1 VAPTAGGRRIPRGAI
16 MAESTSSGTS
26 RRLLRRLHDVMAA
39 PASGQERLDQ
49 IVRQIAGNMVAEVCS
64 VYVRRAGEVLELFAT
79 EGLNQEAVHNTRLRV
94 GEGLVGEI
102 AAHARPFALAD
113 AQAHPSFAYRPE
125 TGEDIYHS
133 LLGVPILRGG
143 RVLGVLVVQNR
154 TKRHYT
160 DEEVE
165 TLQTIAMVLAEL
177 VAGGELVGA
186 RELLPDDGIALL
198 PLKLD
203 GVSFNPG
210 LAIGAA
216 VLHAPRVT
224 VDRMVADDPEAEQ
237 QRFRAAFD
245 GMHTALDDMLSASDI
260 AEDGEGREVLE
271 TYRMFAEDRGWAAR
285 ISEAIDSGLTAE
297 AAVQRAHDGIRA
309 RMSHVRDPYLRE
321 RLHDFEDLTNRM
333 LHHLTGVPATAAGA
347 DLPEDVV
354 LVARN
359 MGPAELL
366 DYDRSRLRALVLEEG
381 SANAHVAIVAR
392 GLDIP
397 VVGQARGVLDR
408 IEALDPIIVDGDNA
422 QIFIR
427 PGEEVHS
434 QFAASSRARQKR
446 MAAYAA
452 RRDLPSITRD
462 GVSISLQLNAGLLI
476 DLTHL
481 RETGA
486 DGIGLYR
493 TEIPFMVGSDFPSI
507 DTQAELYGKVLDQAD
522 GKTVVFRTLD
532 IGGDKPLPY
541 FANGAD
547 ENPAIGWRAIRIS
560 LDRPAILRRQL
571 RALIA
576 AAAGRVLDVMFP
588 MITEVAELDAARA
601 ILDLEIARAERS
613 GAEMPQ
619 SVRVGAMLEVPALA
633 WQLTPLLRR
642 VDFLSVGSNDL
653 IQFLFASD
661 RGNPKLADRYDVLSP
676 SLLILLRSIVRAC
689 DEAGVPVTLCGEMA
703 SRPLEAMALA
713 GLGFRSISMAA
724 PSIGPVKET
733 IRSMSLGPLTSYLDG
748 LLEKSD
754 RPVRN
759 GLRTYAR
766 DHGIVI

>member
-1 VAPTAGGRRIPRGAI
+1 MPESAATGA
-16 MAESTSSGTS
+16 S

-39 PASGQERLDQ
+39 PASGQERLDR
-49 IVRQIAGNMVAEVCS
+49 IVRQIAANMVSEVCS

-79 EGLNQEAVHNTRLRV
+79 EGLNIEAVHNTRLRI

-102 AAHARPFALAD
+102 AAHAQPFALAD
-113 AQAHPSFAYRPE
+113 AQSHPSFAYRPE
-125 TGEDIYHS
+125 TGEEIYHS

-154 TKRHYT
+154 TMRHYT

-177 VAGGELVGA
+177 VAGGELVGE

-237 QRFRAAFD
+237 QRFREAFD
-245 GMHTALDDMLSASDI
+245 GMHIALDDMLSASDI
-260 AEDGEGREVLE
+260 AEAGEHREVLE
-271 TYRMFAEDRGWAAR
+271 AYRMFAEDRGWIAR
-285 ISEAIDSGLTAE
+285 IGEAINSGLTAE
-297 AAVQRAHDGIRA
+297 AAVQRAHDHTRA

-333 LHHLTGVPATAAGA
+333 LHHLTGVPATAAEA
-347 DLPEDVV
+347 DLPDDVV

-397 VVGQARGVLDR
+397 VVGQTRGVLDR
-408 IEALDPIIVDGDNA
+408 IEPLDPIIVDGDNA

-427 PGEEVHS
+427 PGEEVHA
-434 QFAASSRARQKR
+434 QFAASRRARQRR

-452 RRDLPSITRD
+452 ERDLPSITRD
-462 GVSISLQLNAGLLI
+462 GVSISLRLNAGLLI

-481 RETGA
+481 HETGA

-493 TEIPFMVGSDFPSI
+493 TEIPFMVRSDFPSI
-507 DTQAELYGKVLDQAD
+507 DTQVELYGKVLDQAD
-522 GKTVVFRTLD
+522 GKKVVFRTLD

-541 FANGAD
+541 FADGAD
-547 ENPAIGWRAIRIS
+547 ANPAIGWRAIRIS

-571 RALIA
+571 RALIR
-576 AAAGRVLDVMFP
+576 AAAGRDLDVMFP
-588 MITEVAELDAARA
+588 MITEVAELDSARA
-601 ILDLEIARAERS
+601 ILDLELARAEDGGEELPR
-613 GAEMPQ
+613 A
-619 SVRVGAMLEVPALA
+619 VRVGVMLEVPALA
-633 WQLTPLLRR
+633 WQLGPLLRR

-661 RGNPKLADRYDVLSP
+661 RTNPKLADRYDVLSP
-676 SLLILLRSIVRAC
+676 PVLALLRSIVDSC
-689 DEAGVPVTLCGEMA
+689 DEARVPVTLCGEMA
-703 SRPLEAMALA
+703 GRPLEAMALA

-724 PSIGPVKET
+724 PSIGPVKEM
-733 IRSMSLGPLTSYLDG
+733 IRSLSLGPLTAYLDG
-748 LLEKSD
+748 LVERSD
-754 RPVRN
+754 HSVRTR
-759 GLRTYAR
+759 LRTYAR
-766 DHGIVI
+766 DHGTVI